1 VSSCA
6 WEGFLAKEL
15 SGVAAGEREDEGE
28 HAERADGAAEVE
40 EENAV
45 SWNGQIRDVRVGI
58 AEEEEVAED
67 EEEAELGGAEEEL

>member
-6 WEGFLAKEL
+6 WEGFFAEEL
-15 SGVAAGEREDEGE
+15 RGVAKREGDGESE

-45 SWNGQIRDVRVGI
+45 TEDVRVGV
-58 AEEEEVAED
+58 AQKEEVAED
-67 EEEAELGGAEEEL
+67 EEQAELGGPEEEL